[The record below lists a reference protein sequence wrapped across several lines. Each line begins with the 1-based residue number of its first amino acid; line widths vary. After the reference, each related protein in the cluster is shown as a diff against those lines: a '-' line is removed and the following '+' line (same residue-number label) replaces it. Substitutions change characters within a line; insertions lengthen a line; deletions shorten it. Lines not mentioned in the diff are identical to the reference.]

1 MKERL
6 EDLDINMKITKNHLR
21 DVVKFE
27 AKNLHMKDIMLAASF
42 LREDAKYMPLSYRE
56 DYIERFSKAFF
67 SRIKDIKEDKNNY
80 HGYVDTGKLIEFL
93 MVIDKQS
100 NDARGNNERCFVR
113 IARIIATYTT
123 FILEQPIHPVGTKF
137 PGGFVLHKEEDSYLC
152 PVKNRQLENPS
163 ALCKFCVSVQDES
176 VNK

>member
-67 SRIKDIKEDKNNY
+67 SRIKDIKELK
-80 HGYVDTGKLIEFL
+80 
-93 MVIDKQS
+93 
-100 NDARGNNERCFVR
+100 
-113 IARIIATYTT
+113 
-123 FILEQPIHPVGTKF
+123 
-137 PGGFVLHKEEDSYLC
+137 
-152 PVKNRQLENPS
+152 
-163 ALCKFCVSVQDES
+163 
-176 VNK
+176 

>member
-6 EDLDINMKITKNHLR
+6 EDLDTNMKITKNHLR

-27 AKNLHMKDIMLAASF
+27 AKNIHMKDIMLAASF
-42 LREDAKYMPLSYRE
+42 LREDAKYMPLSYRK

-67 SRIKDIKEDKNNY
+67 SRIKDIKDDKNNY
-80 HGYVDTGKLIEFL
+80 HGYVDAEKLIEFL

-100 NDARGNNERCFVR
+100 KEANGDNERCFVK
-113 IARIIATYTT
+113 IAKVIATYTT
-123 FILEQPIHPVGTKF
+123 FILEEPIHPVGTKF
-137 PGGFVLHKEEDSYLC
+137 PGGFVLHKEGDNYLC

-163 ALCKFCVSVQDES
+163 ALCKFCVSVQNDC
-176 VNK
+176 VN